1 MNTAAST
8 MAGQMLNAIVDN
20 MNNTV
25 RAQVLEGYKEKGG
38 TLTADQAAKLVTPI
52 VKNVKNMNEVGK
64 NSANGNSP
72 ISLFQPLWIASLASA
87 AIIFIAISKM
97 PVSSRKENFL
107 LKVNQIVTGA
117 IATLVIDLVLHGLRM
132 GWYG

>member
-8 MAGQMLNAIVDN
+8 MAGQILQAIVDN

-25 RAQVLEGYKEKGG
+25 RTQILEGLKAKGA
-38 TLTADQAAKLVTPI
+38 TVTTDQAEKLVTPI
-52 VKNVKNMNEVGK
+52 VKNVKNVNEVGK

-107 LKVNQIVTGA
+107 LKVKQIVTGA
-117 IATLVIDLVLHGLRM
+117 IATLVIGLVLHGLQM
-132 GWYG
+132 GW